1 MSIARTRVSLY
12 PCPTPIAIKLR
23 EAQLFPASH
32 SVLVLLTSGTHGR
45 EICEIPEG
53 PECGNQGR
61 CCWHCPRLRLVQSP
75 WVLPRGLWNVSGT
88 SGFLHGRLSLR
99 AWESWEVPK
108 VIPAL
113 SSHFRTRAISA
124 WEWGVGEHPAAGL
137 RVTLKKRRPHR
148 LQSRAKKRE
157 SSQYHPPHYAEKE
170 RGVCVFVHVCML

>member
-12 PCPTPIAIKLR
+12 PCPTSMSTKLQ
-23 EAQLFPASH
+23 EAQLFPDSN
-32 SVLVLLTSGTHGR
+32 SVLVVLTSGTHGR

-75 WVLPRGLWNVSGT
+75 WVLPKGLWNVSGA

-99 AWESWEVPK
+99 AWESWEVLK

-113 SSHFRTRAISA
+113 SSHFRTRGYFGMGVASGGASSSRSA
-124 WEWGVGEHPAAGL
+124 G
-137 RVTLKKRRPHR
+137 
-148 LQSRAKKRE
+148 QSQKA
-157 SSQYHPPHYAEKE
+157 SPPDNMTIMTSVVQ
-170 RGVCVFVHVCML
+170 G

>member
-1 MSIARTRVSLY
+1 MRLQ
-12 PCPTPIAIKLR
+12 

-32 SVLVLLTSGTHGR
+32 SVRVLLISGTHGR

-61 CCWHCPRLRLVQSP
+61 CCWPCPRLRPVQSP
-75 WVLPRGLWNVSGT
+75 WVLPRGLWNVSGA

-99 AWESWEVPK
+99 AWESWEVLK

-124 WEWGVGEHPAAGL
+124 WEWGVGGAVSSSRSAGHSQEAPHIQRQYDHHDLCSPGL
-137 RVTLKKRRPHR
+137 RKGNQARII
-148 LQSRAKKRE
+148 
-157 SSQYHPPHYAEKE
+157 PPHYAEKE
-170 RGVCVFVHVCML
+170 RRACVFVHVCML